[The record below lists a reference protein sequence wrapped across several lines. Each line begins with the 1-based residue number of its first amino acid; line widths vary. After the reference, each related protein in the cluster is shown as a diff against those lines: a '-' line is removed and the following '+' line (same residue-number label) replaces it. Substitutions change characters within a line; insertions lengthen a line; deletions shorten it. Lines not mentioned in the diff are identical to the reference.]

1 MVKSIQDQSV
11 ILKSVSSL
19 WTVCC
24 AYKHTDTCI
33 WMEKFCMSLLRFMK
47 MKVFSPTL
55 YISFENK
62 EANEIRRL
70 DRFTEKRRNSIGK
83 RDRSRPDFKILQAY
97 LSGYF
102 PVKLSDFL
110 SICFSLT
117 LQGWLVSPCHLERS
131 AGLKCNILGIRLEI
145 RSDISWI
152 YGAVCWF
159 FLGTTVKTLVPAFL
173 HMYCLILLLIDV
185 NIFIVVLVLVLVICI
200 HYSLCS

>member
-1 MVKSIQDQSV
+1 
-11 ILKSVSSL
+11 
-19 WTVCC
+19 
-24 AYKHTDTCI
+24 
-33 WMEKFCMSLLRFMK
+33 MSLLRFMK

-131 AGLKCNILGIRLEI
+131 AGLKCNILGIRLEMW
-145 RSDISWI
+145 SDISWI

-159 FLGTTVKTLVPAFL
+159 FFRNYCKNSSTSILTYVLFDPVAHWCKYFHCGFSPGTCNMHSLQFV
-173 HMYCLILLLIDV
+173 
-185 NIFIVVLVLVLVICI
+185 FIIKCERWEK
-200 HYSLCS
+200 SENTFW